1 MQVVVDAVKR
11 LNRWNEQR
19 YKLIQLYHE
28 RQEIVLGFAN
38 DVKGWEPGS
47 DEYEER
53 LSEWTDLFEM
63 KVGEIGKI
71 ETDQAIQRAERWRV
85 PYPPAPRNGFVMDDQ
100 YWDWNGSLGIYILN
114 LEGHKQIRH
123 AVATEMD
130 IKFRPWLS
138 WGALIVSGVSL
149 VVAVLKP

>member
-28 RQEIVLGFAN
+28 REEILNGARKEVEGIEKDSA
-38 DVKGWEPGS
+38 
-47 DEYEER
+47 EYLER
-53 LSEWTDLFEM
+53 LKSWDPLFRV
-63 KVGEIGKI
+63 KHGEIGKI
-71 ETDQAIQRAERWRV
+71 ETAQAIRRAHRWRV
-85 PYPPAPRNGFVMDDQ
+85 PYPPTPDQQDDSE
-100 YWDWNGSLGIYILN
+100 YWVWSPELSTHILT
-114 LEGHKQIRH
+114 LEGHKLIRH

-138 WGALIVSGVSL
+138 WGAFAVSWLSLGVAL
-149 VVAVLKP
+149 LR